1 MLKVGSLP
9 QHLFQYSAMK
19 TYIVVLLVVVVAST
33 LLCRNTDAWMM
44 VVTPFQ
50 STTRQFILNDNSL
63 FTSTLVTTT
72 KSTRTMYHPT
82 KYRNQRTYF
91 MTPSE
96 HPEDTTTTTDRAALN
111 NSNINNNN
119 LNELSPTEFILATEN
134 MDPTTRAVVEAAKKK
149 QQQMALITE
158 NGGVPS
164 NKYPID
170 APSPV
175 LLATSMILA
184 IISTGTCVIVDSRER
199 ERNVYHTRTCTHRNV
214 CIFGARRIIIS
225 ITRYY

>member
-1 MLKVGSLP
+1 
-9 QHLFQYSAMK
+9 
-19 TYIVVLLVVVVAST
+19 
-33 LLCRNTDAWMM
+33 
-44 VVTPFQ
+44 
-50 STTRQFILNDNSL
+50 
-63 FTSTLVTTT
+63 
-72 KSTRTMYHPT
+72 
-82 KYRNQRTYF
+82 

-184 IISTGTCVIVDSRER
+184 IISTGTCVSADSRD
-199 ERNVYHTRTCTHRNV
+199 
-214 CIFGARRIIIS
+214 
-225 ITRYY
+225 